1 MFKILKLGEMEPLSI
16 GTFHKIHDKI
26 DFFPIYQRYGGIW
39 SNERKKLLIDTI
51 INGFDIPKFYF
62 NYFIEENNILNPKGY
77 SYAVIDGKQRLQTIL
92 DFMNN
97 KFGLSDNFVF
107 YENENINLSGLR
119 FNELAQR
126 HSNIASRI
134 EEYILDIVYVITD
147 EEDKLEELFLRL
159 NGGYALTNAE
169 KRNAIGGHLNRA
181 IREVVE
187 QHEFFQQK
195 IRFKNPRYQYQDL
208 LTRILFIESSNQ
220 LLSLTNTVLDQF
232 IRDNQNDSADC
243 RDLIAKTVS
252 ELDKFVS
259 VFEDKDPLLRGKG
272 IIPVYYFFLSR
283 NNPDL
288 GSFRNFIEQFE
299 QIRSENRSLPEEEQV
314 SILIEFDRWN
324 QQGVHREKSLI
335 ERLEI
340 IDRYYARFHSDGQ
353 VSIRTNVHLADLEID
368 NEDDTN

>member
-1 MFKILKLGEMEPLSI
+1 MFKILKLGEMEPLSV

-26 DFFPIYQRYGGIW
+26 DLFPIYQRYGGIW
-39 SNERKKLLIDTI
+39 SNERKRLLIDTI

-97 KFGLSDNFVF
+97 KYGLSDNFVF
-107 YENENINLSGLR
+107 YENEEINLSGLR
-119 FNELAQR
+119 FNELAQS
-126 HSNIASRI
+126 HSIIASRI

-169 KRNAIGGHLNRA
+169 KRNAIGGHLNRK
-181 IREVVE
+181 IREIVE
-187 QHEFFQQK
+187 
-195 IRFKNPRYQYQDL
+195 DL
-208 LTRILFIESSNQ
+208 LTRILFIESNNQ
-220 LLSLTNTVLDQF
+220 LLSLTNSVLEQF
-232 IRDNQNDSADC
+232 VRDNQNDSSDC
-243 RDLIAKTVS
+243 SDLINRTIS

-283 NNPDL
+283 YNPDL
-288 GSFRNFIEQFE
+288 DSLRNFIDQFE
-299 QIRSENRSLPEEEQV
+299 QIRVKNRSLPEEEQV

-324 QQGVHREKSLI
+324 QQGVHREKSLV

-340 IDRYYARFHSDGQ
+340 IKRYYTRFLSDGQ
-353 VSIRTNVHLADLEID
+353 VSIETNVNLEDFEID
-368 NEDDTN
+368 SDDEIN